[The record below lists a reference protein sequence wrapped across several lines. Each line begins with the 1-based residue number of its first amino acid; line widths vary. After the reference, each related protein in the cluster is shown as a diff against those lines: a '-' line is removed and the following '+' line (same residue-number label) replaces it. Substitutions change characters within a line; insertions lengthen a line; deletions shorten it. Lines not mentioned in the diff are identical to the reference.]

1 MRIVITE
8 FMDPRAVAQLEA
20 RHEVLYAPDLVDNP
34 AQLLTEARTAD
45 AIIVRNRTQVRGDLL
60 DQLTQCRCVGR
71 LGVGLDNID
80 VEGCV
85 DRNISVFP
93 ATGAN
98 SLSVAEYVI
107 SAMMTLLRP
116 VFSATTQMTQGKWPR
131 AALSD
136 GGEVGGKRL
145 GVIGYGAIGQTSA
158 RLARGLGM
166 TVIAFDAM
174 LPPDAPIFAR
184 TGVQAADL
192 DTLLKTADVITLHV
206 PLVASTR
213 GLIGADQLARMA
225 IERGTDGFAD
235 VLLRFGDEVIRDGD
249 IDRKKLAEIVFSDEG
264 SRKDLEAIIHPRVQ
278 ALFAQAVA
286 DLDIDDILIYEIP
299 LLVETG
305 ASEKFDYVI
314 TVESDIELRK
324 ARLLKKGLY
333 ISQIEKRMASQA
345 SEEARTAVA
354 DAVIRNDGD
363 EDSLLRQVE
372 NLWESVLLPQ
382 SLG

>member
-1 MRIVITE
+1 MLVVGLTGGIGSGKST
-8 FMDPRAVAQLEA
+8 VAQNFAELGA
-20 RHEVLYAPDLVDNP
+20 LV
-34 AQLLTEARTAD
+34 
-45 AIIVRNRTQVRGDLL
+45 
-60 DQLTQCRCVGR
+60 
-71 LGVGLDNID
+71 ID
-80 VEGCV
+80 
-85 DRNISVFP
+85 
-93 ATGAN
+93 
-98 SLSVAEYVI
+98 
-107 SAMMTLLRP
+107 
-116 VFSATTQMTQGKWPR
+116 
-131 AALSD
+131 
-136 GGEVGGKRL
+136 
-145 GVIGYGAIGQTSA
+145 
-158 RLARGLGM
+158 
-166 TVIAFDAM
+166 
-174 LPPDAPIFAR
+174 
-184 TGVQAADL
+184 
-192 DTLLKTADVITLHV
+192 
-206 PLVASTR
+206 
-213 GLIGADQLARMA
+213 ADQLARMA

-235 VLLRFGDEVIRDGD
+235 VLLRFGDEVIHNGD

-264 SRKDLEAIIHPRVQ
+264 ARKDLEGIIHPRVQ